1 MPLKPLASSA
11 DIDAMVARMAPV
23 ILALLEDG
31 VPRGKRAIVA
41 ALEQQHPKDEV
52 IRTLM
57 RLAITD
63 RLVEA
68 GGKYS
73 LPAEPASA

>member
-1 MPLKPLASSA
+1 MPLTSSA
-11 DIDAMVARMAPV
+11 DTDAMVARLAPV
-23 ILALLEDG
+23 ILALLRDG
-31 VPRGKRAIVA
+31 LPRGKRAIVA
-41 ALEQQHPKDEV
+41 ALEQQHAKDEV

-57 RLAITD
+57 RLVVTD
-63 RLVEA
+63 RLVET

>member
-31 VPRGKRAIVA
+31 VPRGKRTIVA
-41 ALEQQHPKDEV
+41 HSDIFRRARRSGTSPKAKV
-52 IRTLM
+52 LR
-57 RLAITD
+57 R
-63 RLVEA
+63 V
-68 GGKYS
+68 
-73 LPAEPASA
+73 ASKMTGNENTGFD

>member
-1 MPLKPLASSA
+1 MPLTSSA

-23 ILALLEDG
+23 ILSLLEDG
-31 VPRGKRAIVA
+31 VPRGKRSIVA
-41 ALEQQHPKDEV
+41 ALEQHPKDEV
-52 IRTLM
+52 VRTLM
-57 RLAITD
+57 RLVVTD